1 MIIFPLL
8 NHAEVSVMAG
18 CFIGKR
24 KDYKKNSLKLNLRQK
39 KKNLSKLSRQNES
52 QTKTVFSPCEREL
65 LESTSFLLLLL
76 HLR

>member
-39 KKNLSKLSRQNES
+39 KKIYPSSADRMRARQ
-52 QTKTVFSPCEREL
+52 KVFSPCEREL
-65 LESTSFLLLLL
+65 LESISFPLLLL

>member
-24 KDYKKNSLKLNLRQK
+24 KDYKKNSSKLNLRQK
-39 KKNLSKLSRQNES
+39 KKIYPSSADRMRARQK
-52 QTKTVFSPCEREL
+52 QFFPFVRENY
-65 LESTSFLLLLL
+65 
-76 HLR
+76 